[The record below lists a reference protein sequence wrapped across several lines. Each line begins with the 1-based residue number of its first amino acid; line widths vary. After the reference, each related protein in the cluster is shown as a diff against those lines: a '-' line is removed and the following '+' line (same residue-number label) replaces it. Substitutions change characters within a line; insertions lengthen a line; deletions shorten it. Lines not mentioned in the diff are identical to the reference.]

1 MLTKQFSNLGS
12 YNLVILNSRYTYDWY
27 NEFISSAVA
36 KMKDLAMPTPH
47 RLVVYPPV
55 TLLEPEADLHDV
67 SKTMRAASIILTG
80 RFFDDVQGKKHL
92 EAITAFEKLQ
102 TLSLLNPDTTRRPK
116 LYLVGHQMP
125 GEKHEAYTA
134 KVKERAAKVGNV
146 QVITNMGGAE
156 MISLMKQVSVVW
168 SFTGGLDSDPKHNP
182 ADSEHFGIAVVEAMS
197 TGAIPVLVDR
207 GGLREI
213 VNGDPAHL
221 SSTFDDFAFKTHRYV
236 ECASLQTFAL
246 VNAAA
251 SPTQPP
257 PRTPQV
263 SVQRVCGRAGER
275 EVEITQ
281 AGREVHRRRI

>member
-1 MLTKQFSNLGS
+1 
-12 YNLVILNSRYTYDWY
+12 
-27 NEFISSAVA
+27 
-36 KMKDLAMPTPH
+36 MPTPH

-55 TLLEPEADLHDV
+55 TLLEPKADLHDV
-67 SKTMRAASIILTG
+67 SQTMRAASIILTG

-125 GEKHEAYTA
+125 GGKHEAYTA

-207 GGLREI
+207 GGLREL

-236 ECASLQTFAL
+236 GCVSLQTYAL
-246 VNAAA
+246 VNTAA
-251 SPTQPP
+251 SPTQLP

-281 AGREVHRRRI
+281 AGREVHCRRV